1 MVSAAAGAVGSTV
14 VQIGKAMGMH
24 VVGIAGGAEKCSFVR
39 ETLGADAC
47 IDYKAGPIG
56 AALKEH
62 CPDGVDVYF
71 DNVGGEILDTVLKR
85 LRMHARI
92 VLCGGISQYNAT
104 GEQRGPANYLSL
116 ISARGR
122 MEGFVV
128 IDYLQR
134 AEEAI
139 QAMVP
144 WVQAG
149 KLSSKLDI
157 VPGLQNFP
165 EALRRVY
172 SGANFGK
179 QLVQV

>member
-1 MVSAAAGAVGSTV
+1 VGSTV
-14 VQIGKAMGMH
+14 VQIGKAMGMR
-24 VVGIAGGAEKCSFVR
+24 VVGIAGGAEKCKFVCD
-39 ETLGADAC
+39 ELGADAC

-56 AALKEH
+56 GALKEY
-62 CPDGVDVYF
+62 CPEGVDVYF

-139 QAMVP
+139 TAMLP

-149 KLSSKLDI
+149 KLSSKLDL
-157 VPGLQNFP
+157 VEGLENFP
-165 EALRRVY
+165 AALRRVY

-179 QLVQV
+179 QLVQL